1 MAIDTNNIQAA
12 ITAKIAGED
21 SSVTQSELLQ
31 YLAAADRYGVAQYYT
46 SSASLPTADSAME
59 GSLVLV
65 YTGQA
70 DSGNGLYLCTGT
82 EWYEVQD
89 LDSASAASFQGSNFG
104 YTSGGTPATNV
115 IDKFPFSSDA
125 NATDVGDLTVT
136 KFATSGQS
144 SADNGYTSGGAV
156 PVTGNINI
164 IDKFPF
170 ASDAN
175 ATDVGDITVA
185 RQFLTG
191 QSSTENGYS
200 SGGFEPAT
208 SNIIDKFPFSADAN
222 ATDVGDLTVAR
233 FGPAGQSS
241 TENGYTSGGRNSPT
255 GYQNIVDKFPFSSD
269 ANATDVGDL
278 TAARGQAPAGQSS
291 SDNGYTSGGFSNPP
305 LLYYNTIDKFPFA
318 SDGNA
323 TDVGDITVARM
334 QPAGQSSTSNGYS
347 SGGLNPGAPTPGVQN
362 IIDKFPFA
370 SDANATDVGD
380 LSVTRYDAAGQ
391 QY

>member
-1 MAIDTNNIQAA
+1 MAIDTTNLQAA
-12 ITAKIAGED
+12 IAAKIAGED
-21 SSVTQSELLQ
+21 SAATQSELLQ

-65 YTGQA
+65 YTSQA

-89 LDSASAASFQGSNFG
+89 LDSSSAPSYSFQGSNYG
-104 YTSGGTPATNV
+104 YTSGGFTALFT
-115 IDKFPFSSDA
+115 
-125 NATDVGDLTVT
+125 
-136 KFATSGQS
+136 
-144 SADNGYTSGGAV
+144 
-156 PVTGNINI
+156 

-175 ATDVGDITVA
+175 ATDVGDLTVA
-185 RQFLTG
+185 RHAAG
-191 QSSTENGYS
+191 QSSADNGYT
-200 SGGFEPAT
+200 SGGAP
-208 SNIIDKFPFSADAN
+208 SHDVIDKFPFAADAN

-233 FGPAGQSS
+233 YYASGQSS
-241 TENGYTSGGRNSPT
+241 ETNGYTSGGNGPPFLNT
-255 GYQNIVDKFPFSSD
+255 IDKFPFASDENATDVGDITTTSYGLAGQSSADNGYTSGGFIPPYSNVIDKFPFASD

-278 TAARGQAPAGQSS
+278 TLARRHPAGQSS
-291 SDNGYTSGGFSNPP
+291 TVSGYSSGGLAATNV
-305 LLYYNTIDKFPFA
+305 IDKFPFA
-318 SDGNA
+318 SDANA
-323 TDVGDITVARM
+323 TDVGDLTVARYG
-334 QPAGQSSTSNGYS
+334 PAGQSSTVSGYS
-347 SGGLNPGAPTPGVQN
+347 SGGDHPAAASPLGDN

-380 LSVTRYDAAGQ
+380 LTSVRIFAAGQ